1 MSLLFWILAAL
12 MLAITLLIILPP
24 LLRESKPKVIER
36 DKLNAAIYA
45 DQLAELEADLRNE
58 TLSVDQFEQG
68 RRDLERNLLADV
80 STEQEKAAQAALSG
94 AGRTTAAVV
103 GIAVPLLAIG
113 IYLQIGQGAAVLSA
127 QTAAGAGGAQA
138 DMMAATGGMT
148 PEMMVQRLS
157 ERLKTNPD
165 DGMGWAMLGRSYTVL
180 GRFSQASEAYGKALP
195 LMGEDAQLLADYAE
209 VLALSSADQH
219 LTGKPT
225 ELFEKALKLDPKN
238 QKALWLAGM
247 AAFQSENYNGATSY
261 WKQLATSMP
270 EDSENAQ
277 AVKKHIAE
285 AESRAASSRK
295 N

>member
-58 TLSVDQFEQG
+58 TLSADQFEQG

-127 QTAAGAGGAQA
+127 QTAAGAGGGQ
-138 DMMAATGGMT
+138 
-148 PEMMVQRLS
+148 
-157 ERLKTNPD
+157 
-165 DGMGWAMLGRSYTVL
+165 
-180 GRFSQASEAYGKALP
+180 
-195 LMGEDAQLLADYAE
+195 
-209 VLALSSADQH
+209 
-219 LTGKPT
+219 
-225 ELFEKALKLDPKN
+225 
-238 QKALWLAGM
+238 AGM
-247 AAFQSENYNGATSY
+247 VGGNRG
-261 WKQLATSMP
+261 
-270 EDSENAQ
+270 
-277 AVKKHIAE
+277 
-285 AESRAASSRK
+285 RAPA
-295 N
+295 